1 MTKRLALA
9 LAALLAIMPALPMAA
24 VAQSNMM
31 MVPNGDPEMAAAI
44 AKARAGLAVFWKAL
58 AQPGAGE
65 EGFAL
70 KVAIKD
76 GKDVEHFWLLDIA
89 RDGDKLSGTINNE
102 PEIVGN
108 VSNGE
113 RYQFTDADISDW
125 LYMRNG
131 KMVGNETMR
140 PLLKRMPKS
149 QAEQYRA
156 MYEMP

>member
-9 LAALLAIMPALPMAA
+9 LVALLAIVPALPMVAA
-24 VAQSNMM
+24 AQSNMM
-31 MVPNGDPEMAAAI
+31 IVPNGDPEMAAAI
-44 AKARAGLAVFWKAL
+44 AKARGALPSFWKAL
-58 AQPGAGE
+58 EHPGAGE

-113 RYQFTDADISDW
+113 RYEFTDADISDW
-125 LYMRNG
+125 LYMRKG

-156 MYEMP
+156 MYETP

>member
-9 LAALLAIMPALPMAA
+9 LAALLAITPALPMAA
-24 VAQSNMM
+24 SAQSGVV
-31 MVPNGDPEMAAAI
+31 MVPNGDPDMAAAI
-44 AKARAGLAVFWKAL
+44 SKARQGLSSFWKAL
-58 AQPGAGE
+58 EHPGAGE

-76 GKDVEHFWLLDIA
+76 GSDVEHFWLMDVS

-108 VSNGE
+108 VANGE
-113 RYQFTDADISDW
+113 RYEFGDADISDW

-140 PLLKRMPKS
+140 PLLNRMPKS
-149 QAEQYRA
+149 QADHYRA
-156 MYEMP
+156 MYETP

>member
-9 LAALLAIMPALPMAA
+9 LATLLALMPALPMAA
-24 VAQSNMM
+24 VAQSGVV

-44 AKARAGLAVFWKAL
+44 SKARASLPQFWKAL
-58 AQPGAGE
+58 EQPGAGE

-76 GKDVEHFWLLDIA
+76 GKDVEHFWLLNVS

-108 VSNGE
+108 V
-113 RYQFTDADISDW
+113 
-125 LYMRNG
+125 
-131 KMVGNETMR
+131 
-140 PLLKRMPKS
+140 
-149 QAEQYRA
+149 
-156 MYEMP
+156 

>member
-9 LAALLAIMPALPMAA
+9 LAALLAILPALPTAA
-24 VAQSNMM
+24 SAQSNMM
-31 MVPNGDPEMAAAI
+31 LVPNGDPEMAAAI
-44 AKARAGLAVFWKAL
+44 SKARASLPVFWKAL
-58 AQPGAGE
+58 EHPGPGE

-89 RDGDKLSGTINNE
+89 RNGDKLAGTINNE

-108 VSNGE
+108 VSNGD
-113 RYQFTDADISDW
+113 RYEFADADISDW

-149 QAEQYRA
+149 EAEGYRA
-156 MYEMP
+156 LYETP